1 MLGGERQRRL
11 TGLSTLCLIK
21 WRRRPPFASQSGVFF
36 FAPPPLPPFP
46 PFPPFPGYQAKGPIQ
61 SDGYAA
67 SPRPS
72 RRVGAVRG
80 GRCYTSVPCLRS
92 PEIESPQRAFRSR
105 PPAEPGATAY
115 TAAQMPLNPRATN
128 HAQPT
133 TRTQSRALNHAHSP
147 SGSEDLQVF
156 HGMSH
161 QVAHL
166 PPFCHRSTS
175 GIVTAGGLLR

>member
-46 PFPPFPGYQAKGPIQ
+46 PFPPSPGTKPRALSKAMGMPPRRAFT
-61 SDGYAA
+61 SDGC
-67 SPRPS
+67 
-72 RRVGAVRG
+72 VRG
-80 GRCYTSVPCLRS
+80 GRCYTSVPCRRS

-105 PPAEPGATAY
+105 SPAELGATAY

>member
-46 PFPPFPGYQAKGPIQ
+46 PFPPSPGTKPRVLSKAMGMPPRRAFT
-61 SDGYAA
+61 SDGC
-67 SPRPS
+67 
-72 RRVGAVRG
+72 VRG
-80 GRCYTSVPCLRS
+80 GRCYTSVPCRRS

-105 PPAEPGATAY
+105 SPAELGATAY
-115 TAAQMPLNPRATN
+115 TAAQMPLN

-133 TRTQSRALNHAHSP
+133 TRNQPRKPNHAHSTTHTQPRTPNHVQP
-147 SGSEDLQVF
+147 S
-156 HGMSH
+156 
-161 QVAHL
+161 AH
-166 PPFCHRSTS
+166 T
-175 GIVTAGGLLR
+175 